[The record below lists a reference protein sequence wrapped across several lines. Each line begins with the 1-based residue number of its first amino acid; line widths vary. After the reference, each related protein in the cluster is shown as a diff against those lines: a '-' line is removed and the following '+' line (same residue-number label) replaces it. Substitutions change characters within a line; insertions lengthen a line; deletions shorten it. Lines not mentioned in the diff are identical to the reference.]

1 MKAFLLKYRVVD
13 ILTLC
18 IALGVFLAVYRNV
31 PALFAGVTVA
41 QVAVIVV
48 TALLVHTLKATRL
61 FLALYGQKISISEH
75 LALYCKVT
83 PVSMVLPY
91 KVGEFYRMY
100 AYGTHLHSGL
110 KGIVIILL
118 DRFMDTA
125 ALVTMIL
132 LAAFFYGGGMSSLL
146 MVLLIFLVLV
156 VLLYRAFPSARAF
169 WKHYFLT
176 KKATPRRMGALK
188 ALEGFHRI
196 PHLRG
201 SVRGHQRPGH
211 PALCALHPRL
221 GRGDREHRP
230 ADETVLRRS
239 GGGDDVRVPRFG
251 DER

>member
-91 KVGEFYRMY
+91 KVGEFYRMN

-169 WKHYFLT
+169 WKHS
-176 KKATPRRMGALK
+176 RRRRRRGAW
-188 ALEGFHRI
+188 AH
-196 PHLRG
+196 
-201 SVRGHQRPGH
+201 
-211 PALCALHPRL
+211 
-221 GRGDREHRP
+221 
-230 ADETVLRRS
+230 
-239 GGGDDVRVPRFG
+239 
-251 DER
+251 